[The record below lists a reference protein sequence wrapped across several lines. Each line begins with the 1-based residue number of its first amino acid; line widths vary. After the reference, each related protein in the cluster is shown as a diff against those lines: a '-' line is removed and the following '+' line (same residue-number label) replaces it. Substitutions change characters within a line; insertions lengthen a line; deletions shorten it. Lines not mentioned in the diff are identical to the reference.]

1 MRARHKRA
9 TPGFV
14 YSLAS
19 SMPIAQELVC
29 PLLQDPKT
37 GEEHDVVISKDD
49 GVRPGTT
56 AASLGKLRAV
66 FKKDGTTTAGNSSQV
81 RTSGHLLMLSDSIVA
96 SRCRQHPTVHG
107 GACGLHADV
116 CTPLS
121 RLLLSFPR
129 AKHALTLL
137 SAS

>member
-1 MRARHKRA
+1 MYQVA
-9 TPGFV
+9 TPGV
-14 YSLAS
+14 LVKLS
-19 SMPIAQELVC
+19 STLGARDEELSR

-81 RTSGHLLMLSDSIVA
+81 WQRRPLLT
-96 SRCRQHPTVHG
+96 QP
-107 GACGLHADV
+107 
-116 CTPLS
+116 
-121 RLLLSFPR
+121 
-129 AKHALTLL
+129 
-137 SAS
+137 

>member
-1 MRARHKRA
+1 MRAMLKGA

-19 SMPIAQELVC
+19 LMPFAQELVWS
-29 PLLQDPKT
+29 LLQDPKT

-81 RTSGHLLMLSDSIVA
+81 RHSGT
-96 SRCRQHPTVHG
+96 C
-107 GACGLHADV
+107 
-116 CTPLS
+116 
-121 RLLLSFPR
+121 
-129 AKHALTLL
+129 
-137 SAS
+137 